1 MTTKKSQFQS
11 LPNDLAQVAL
21 IDAAT
26 AAAVGGMSVSWWL
39 AQVQA
44 GAAPK
49 PVIRG
54 TRCTRWLSVAVVDY
68 WRTLAENAPKDMDR
82 AERLTARSRKASQAS
97 VAARTASPSGGKATK
112 QALARQVSN
121 ILQEVV

>member
-1 MTTKKSQFQS
+1 MTVKKTLTN
-11 LPNDLAQVAL
+11 LPADLAQVAL

-44 GAAPK
+44 GSAPK
-49 PVIRG
+49 PVVRG
-54 TRCTRWLSVAVVDY
+54 TRCTRWLSVAVVAF
-68 WRTLAENAPKDMDR
+68 WRSVAQDGPKDLGK

-97 VAARTASPSGGKATK
+97 VAARTAGPSGGKATK
-112 QALARQVSN
+112 QALTRQVSN
-121 ILQEVV
+121 VVQEVL